1 MIYPL
6 INGTLIIFTF
16 IAVMRALGDI
26 FVALVI
32 VFANNILKIVY
43 LGYCPKINSVASII
57 DYMDGNLFYILQKDT
72 VEQEIKLQIV
82 IKAIY
87 VIIELITKLQK
98 DLEFT
103 HNDLKSDNIFFKFI
117 NIKDVYEA
125 DNISF
130 YLGDFES
137 ATIKINE
144 YNVGN
149 SYLSVDKTINR
160 KKDLFI
166 LINSIYFS
174 FNDEKW
180 YESFFKYFPV
190 VENIKFDQ
198 ENFHKLYHYKNEDI
212 NDMYLPENVKDI
224 LDKNFKNKL

>member
-1 MIYPL
+1 
-6 INGTLIIFTF
+6 
-16 IAVMRALGDI
+16 
-26 FVALVI
+26 
-32 VFANNILKIVY
+32 
-43 LGYCPKINSVASII
+43 
-57 DYMDGNLFYILQKDT
+57 MDGNLFYILQKDT